1 MSQLRREG
9 VPVIDIP
16 PNPARGRDLV
26 FGDIHGCFGTVE
38 HALERLG
45 YDASRDR
52 LFSLGDLIDYGTRSR
67 EALDWI
73 GSKFTATVRGNHEQ
87 MMIEW
92 LWDGSMTASEA
103 KIWREH
109 WTSWWFRSSEPAE
122 VRWRWFDALQRLPFA
137 ATVHTAGGTRI
148 GLVHGYPSLR
158 DDMRTWD
165 GLCAA
170 LENEGARGTSSA
182 VGPIARSAMWDRPP
196 TYADRGV
203 SGLQNIELVLHGHD
217 PAPEPRWTAERTL
230 CIDTAVQWPDYGRL
244 TVAEIHRGAPILHRF
259 ARVENDTVLEAPP
272 RAAGLW
278 DHGQGLNREAYVDA
292 MGTTEPP
299 TPLSIEYQARRISN
313 RNHER

>member
-1 MSQLRREG
+1 MTA
-9 VPVIDIP
+9 PVITIP
-16 PNPARGRDLV
+16 ENPSGGRDFV

-38 HALERLG
+38 HALEALSHHP
-45 YDASRDR
+45 DRDR
-52 LFSLGDLIDYGTRSR
+52 LFSLGDLIDYGTRSH
-67 EALDWI
+67 EALKWI
-73 GSKFTATVRGNHEQ
+73 GSRFTAAVRGNHEQ

-92 LWDGSMTASEA
+92 LWNGSLFASDA

-122 VRWRWFDALQRLPFA
+122 VRWRWFDALQSLPFA
-137 ATVHTAGGTRI
+137 ATIHTAGGTRI

-158 DDMRTWD
+158 DDITTWD

-170 LENEGARGTSSA
+170 LENEGARDTSGA
-182 VGPIARSAMWDRPP
+182 VGPNARSAMWDRPP

-244 TVAEIHRGAPILHRF
+244 TVAEIQGGTPVLHRF
-259 ARVENDTVLEAPP
+259 ARVTSDTVLEAPP
-272 RAAGLW
+272 RAGGLW
-278 DHGQGLNREAYVDA
+278 DPGQGLNRAAFVAA
-292 MGTTEPP
+292 MGTSEQP
-299 TPLSIEYQARRISN
+299 TPLEPAAAASRSRRSMSSPS
-313 RNHER
+313 RP